1 MNDTYF
7 KELYHILCF
16 IFFDWSIEKENRYN
30 EIYEKYFSE
39 NPIRIDRVFLY
50 ISYIAEVK
58 NSLYQLND
66 NNSREAYLSDTFYLL
81 SHSEY
86 FEQNKDLI
94 KGMNDIYKELPI
106 EDLLKNLIT
115 AKYKKQPVYNK
126 LLHSLFKEM
135 FLIETSVKELCKNF
149 NIDYD
154 KLAKKYNHN
163 YDFGELMYY
172 NSTGKNVPTQPG
184 TPNPLTPP
192 EQTTFKSLFV
202 APYCLDKKTN
212 ELKNILETNNF
223 TVKGQ
228 WRGITRKGN
237 ELAYLYHYLKS
248 NPGVIM
254 TGDFKEQIK
263 VFYDEFGLTVKD
275 KLEPGVLT
283 VTKNLTQ
290 YSTRTDTY
298 KNFERLFIQW
308 VQ

>member
-1 MNDTYF
+1 MNIEYFNKISGMFSCLYFELYSQKELENFYTEYWGDNFLTYF
-7 KELYHILCF
+7 GEYRSEVQENLFEIKEPTGQEAY
-16 IFFDWSIEKENRYN
+16 IFTNIKLLEWTGFFEDNKEKLK
-30 EIYEKYFSE
+30 EIYKNDIE
-39 NPIRIDRVFLY
+39 NQPPENKIMHKL
-50 ISYIAEVK
+50 
-58 NSLYQLND
+58 L
-66 NNSREAYLSDTFYLL
+66 FYLC
-81 SHSEY
+81 HI
-86 FEQNKDLI
+86 EQT
-94 KGMNDIYKELPI
+94 
-106 EDLLKNLIT
+106 LKYHCVI
-115 AKYKKQPVYNK
+115 
-126 LLHSLFKEM
+126 
-135 FLIETSVKELCKNF
+135 F
-149 NIDYD
+149 NIDYYKIIKRYEKYYDSKLISPEDVYFSVTVFD
-154 KLAKKYNHN
+154 K
-163 YDFGELMYY
+163 D
-172 NSTGKNVPTQPG
+172 TQPG

-202 APYCLDKKTN
+202 APYCLDKKIN